1 MQKEQSRM
9 PFDTTV
15 ISPGLTGIVGNIV
28 VAVLI
33 LIVGWIV
40 AALLASFVRGLLQR
54 TGLDERLGRTLGSTA
69 TAPQIARGV
78 GSAVFFVVMVLT
90 VIAALQ
96 QLQLT
101 AVTEPLNAFLTV
113 VLEYLPRVGA
123 ALLLLLL
130 AWLLAT
136 ILRVLVARVL
146 GAVRLDERVGAAAGA
161 SAPSDAARTAP
172 EAGTVTPVAPE
183 TGAPAA
189 APERRPAPVAR
200 ALSEAVYW
208 LVFLL
213 FLPGIL
219 SALGVEGMLVPLLV
233 ALNQLT
239 GFLPNLLAA
248 GLILFVGWFAVGLIQ
263 RIVTGLL
270 AGLGVDALSDRVGLR
285 AALGNQRLSVLLGM
299 IVYVLL
305 LIPVLLAALD
315 ALNMDA
321 LTLPVRDMLNDV
333 LAALPRLFAAALL
346 LAIAYVGGRLIGALV
361 TNLLAAAG
369 FDSLPRR
376 LGLTART
383 QSTADTSAPGATL
396 RVGGHTPSEVVGG
409 LILAAVLIF
418 AAVEASS
425 LLGFGVV
432 AELLAQFLIFGGQ
445 ILIGLLIFA
454 VALYLADLAAGVVR
468 ASSVPQPRLMALVT
482 RWAVLLLGG
491 AMALRQMGLAN
502 EIITVAFGLLLGAV
516 AVAAAIA
523 FGLGGREVAA
533 EELREWRTALQSGEA
548 EAAVA
553 AVEPPPAPVMPAA
566 PTPPAPAVSTPPPP
580 PPPPSSPPPPAG
592 PPSTPP
598 GPASES

>member
-9 PFDTTV
+9 PFDTNL
-15 ISPGLTGIVGNIV
+15 ISPGLTGTV
-28 VAVLI
+28 VNVVIAVLI

-40 AALLASFVRGLLQR
+40 AALLAAFTRGLLQR
-54 TGLDERLGRTLGSTA
+54 TRLDERLRGLVGGTT
-69 TAPQIARGV
+69 TAPQVASGV
-78 GSAVFFVVMVLT
+78 ASVVFFLVMVLA
-90 VIAALQ
+90 VVAALDS
-96 QLQLT
+96 LQLT
-101 AVTEPLNAFLTV
+101 TVTAPLNAFVTV

-136 ILRVLVARVL
+136 VARAVVARVL
-146 GAVRLDERVGAAAGA
+146 GALRLDERLGLTGAGAAQ
-161 SAPSDAARTAP
+161 PDAARAAP
-172 EAGTVTPVAPE
+172 DAPE
-183 TGAPAA
+183 TSAPETTPSGVARSAGSTREPSGRGAPAA
-189 APERRPAPVAR
+189 QAR
-200 ALSEAVYW
+200 QPISVTQALSETVYW

-219 SALGVEGMLVPLLV
+219 SALGVEGMLAPLLV
-233 ALNQLT
+233 MLNQLL

-248 GLILFVGWFAVGLIQ
+248 GLILVVGWFVVRLIQ

-270 AGLGVDALSDRVGLR
+270 AGLGVDALSDRVGLG
-285 AALGNQRLSVLLGM
+285 AALGNQRLSVLLGT
-299 IVYVLL
+299 IIYVLL

-315 ALNMDA
+315 ALQLAA
-321 LTLPVRDMLNDV
+321 LTLPVRNMLDNV

-346 LAIAYVGGRLIGALV
+346 LGFAYVGGRLIGALV

-376 LGLTART
+376 LGLAARARMAG
-383 QSTADTSAPGATL
+383 ADAATPDTTM
-396 RVGGHTPSEVVGG
+396 RVGGRTPSEVVGG
-409 LILAAVLIF
+409 IVLAAVLIF

-432 AELLAQFLIFGGQ
+432 AELLAEFLVFGGQ

-454 VALYLADLAAGVVR
+454 IAIYLAELAAGVVR

-482 RWAVLLLGG
+482 RWAILLLGG

-533 EELREWRTALQSGEA
+533 QEVREWRDALHSGEA

-553 AVEPPPAPVMPAA
+553 AAESSPGTVM
-566 PTPPAPAVSTPPPP
+566 PAPAVPPPP
-580 PPPPSSPPPPAG
+580 PPMS
-592 PPSTPP
+592 P
-598 GPASES
+598 GPGSRL

>member
-1 MQKEQSRM
+1 M
-9 PFDTTV
+9 PFDTSV
-15 ISPGLTGIVGNIV
+15 LSPGLTGIVGNV
-28 VAVLI
+28 VLAVLI
-33 LIVGWIV
+33 LIIGWIV
-40 AALLASFVRGLLQR
+40 AALLAAFTRGLLQR
-54 TGLDERLGRTLGSTA
+54 TGLDERLGRLLGSTA

-78 GSAVFFVVMVLT
+78 ASAVFFVVMVLT

-113 VLEYLPRVGA
+113 LLSYVPRMVGA
-123 ALLLLLL
+123 GLLLLL

-136 ILRVLVARVL
+136 VLRALVARVL
-146 GAVRLDERVGAAAGA
+146 GALRLDERLGTAAGA
-161 SAPSDAARTAP
+161 GAPPDEARAAPPAPEMGAPATAP
-172 EAGTVTPVAPE
+172 PAPE

-189 APERRPAPVAR
+189 LERRPVSVTR

-219 SALGVEGMLVPLLV
+219 SALGVEGMLLPLLV
-233 ALNQLT
+233 MVNQLL

-248 GLILFVGWFAVGLIQ
+248 GLILLVGWFAVRLIQ
-263 RIVTGLL
+263 RVVTGLL
-270 AGLGVDALSDRVGLR
+270 AGVGVDALSDRVGLG

-315 ALNMDA
+315 ALDMDA
-321 LTLPVRDMLNDV
+321 LTLPVRDMLDDV

-376 LGLTART
+376 LGLAART
-383 QSTADTSAPGATL
+383 QATADTSVPDATL
-396 RVGGHTPSEVVGG
+396 RFGGRTPSEVVGG
-409 LILAAVLIF
+409 LVLAAVLIF

-432 AELLAQFLIFGGQ
+432 AELLAQFLVFGGQ

-454 VALYLADLAAGVVR
+454 VAIYLADLAAGVVR

-482 RWAVLLLGG
+482 RWAILLLGG

-516 AVAAAIA
+516 AVAAALA
-523 FGLGGREVAA
+523 FGLGGREVASQ
-533 EELREWRTALQSGEA
+533 ELREWRAALQSGEA
-548 EAAVA
+548 ETAVA
-553 AVEPPPAPVMPAA
+553 AVEPPPAPVTPVMPA
-566 PTPPAPAVSTPPPP
+566 PPAPAVSTPP

-598 GPASES
+598 GPASGS